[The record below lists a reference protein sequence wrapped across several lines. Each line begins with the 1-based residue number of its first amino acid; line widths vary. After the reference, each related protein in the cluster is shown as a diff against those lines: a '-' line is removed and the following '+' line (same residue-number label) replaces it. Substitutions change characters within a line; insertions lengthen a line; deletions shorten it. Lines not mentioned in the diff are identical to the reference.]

1 MKIARRR
8 RIVHVR
14 EFVKLCFEKL
24 KKISH
29 WDMMFASLVICHM
42 YLGHV
47 VHDTAAKAAKA
58 EGKRIVSFP
67 SRGAAAP
74 VAPPRRARD
83 DDPVIEHDKRAHDFV
98 L

>member
-1 MKIARRR
+1 
-8 RIVHVR
+8 
-14 EFVKLCFEKL
+14 
-24 KKISH
+24 
-29 WDMMFASLVICHM
+29 MMFASLVICHM

-47 VHDTAAKAAKA
+47 VHDTKAAKA

-67 SRGAAAP
+67 SRGAAASAAS